1 MPADLDTLARHQ
13 LSKVLRDGPEPAAI
27 DADGDLAEAYGLTS
41 LNKILFL
48 TLLCEAADVGLDTFT
63 DDDLARMR
71 TLGDVVDALRSHGPE
86 RQEPR

>member
-13 LSKVLRDGPEPAAI
+13 LSKVLERGPAPAAI

-48 TLLCEAADVGLDTFT
+48 TSLCDAAEVGLDGFT

-71 TLGDVVDALRSHGPE
+71 TLGDVIDALRSRAPE
-86 RQEPR
+86 GLTAE

>member
-27 DADGDLAEAYGLTS
+27 DPDGDLAEVYGLTS

-48 TLLCEAADVGLDTFT
+48 TSLCEAADIGLDSFT
-63 DDDLARMR
+63 EDDLARMR
-71 TLGDVVDALRSHGPE
+71 TLGDVVDALRPHRPE
-86 RQEPR
+86 GLNR